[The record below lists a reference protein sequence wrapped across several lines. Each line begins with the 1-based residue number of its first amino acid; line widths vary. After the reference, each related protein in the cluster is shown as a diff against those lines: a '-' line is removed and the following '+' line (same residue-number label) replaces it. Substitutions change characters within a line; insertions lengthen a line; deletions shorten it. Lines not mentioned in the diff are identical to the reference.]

1 MLLNSEDIFFRLMST
16 CKTSTLKEL
25 SEMLGYKYNWAT
37 TTKKRE
43 VIPYEA
49 CSIVVEKF
57 GTSMD
62 YLLYGIDNSPNK
74 VDINELQISI
84 TEGIF
89 AAVQQEM
96 IVLNKDIKI
105 STMANMITNEIIEN
119 CNIDIQENIKKAI

>member
-1 MLLNSEDIFFRLMST
+1 MLLNSEDIFLRLMST
-16 CKTSTLKEL
+16 SQASTLKEL

-37 TTKKRE
+37 TSKKRE

-49 CSIVVEKF
+49 CSIAVDKF
-57 GTSMD
+57 KTSMD
-62 YLLYGIDNSPNK
+62 FLLYGTDNTPQK
-74 VDINELQISI
+74 VDINELKISI

-96 IVLNKDIKI
+96 ITLNKNVKI

-119 CNIDIQENIKKAI
+119 CEIETQDSKKKAI